1 MSTQGSIAERIETP
15 GPRTSAARPGV
26 WLADAALLLMSL
38 IWGVNYSVIK
48 FGTGIVPPL
57 AYNATRIIIAALSL
71 IVVAAIWGGTKP
83 TRRDALVLF
92 GLGVLG
98 NGIYQLFFIEG
109 VARTR
114 AGEAALVVGAS
125 PAMIAMFGRL
135 FGIER
140 VSTRGI
146 VGIVLSMLG
155 VGLIVLGRAASRG
168 NNQGG
173 SLSGDLLVLAGS
185 VCWAVY
191 TVRLSPFTKR
201 LDPWWLAAYTM
212 LGGAAVIAVAG
223 ARAMLTLS
231 WGTLPHP
238 AWWAMLYS
246 SLGALVIAYMFWYYG
261 VRVIG
266 PTRTAL
272 YGNLQPLIALL
283 AAWLSLGEVPTLWQG
298 IGAATIVGGVLLTRV
313 PVSDPS

>member
-1 MSTQGSIAERIETP
+1 MSTQSSIAERIETP

-57 AYNATRIIIAALSL
+57 AYNATRIMIAALAL
-71 IVVAAIWGGTKP
+71 VIVAAIWGGARP
-83 TRRDALVLF
+83 TRRDALMLF

-98 NGIYQLFFIEG
+98 NGVYQLFFIEG
-109 VARTR
+109 VSRTR

-125 PAMIAMFGRL
+125 PAMIALFGRW
-135 FGIER
+135 FGVER
-140 VSTRGI
+140 VTARGI
-146 VGIVLSMLG
+146 AGIVLSMLG
-155 VGLIVLGRAASRG
+155 VGLIVLGRATSGETAK
-168 NNQGG
+168 GG
-173 SLSGDLLVLAGS
+173 TLTGDLLVLCGS
-185 VCWAVY
+185 VCWAIY
-191 TVRLSPFTKR
+191 TVRLSPFTR
-201 LDPWWLAAYTM
+201 RVDSWWLAAYTM
-212 LGGAAVIAVAG
+212 LGGAAVIALAG
-223 ARAMLTLS
+223 ARAMWTLS
-231 WGTLPHP
+231 WATLPHA
-238 AWWAMLYS
+238 AWYAMLYS
-246 SLGALVIAYMFWYYG
+246 SIGALVIAYMFWYYG

-283 AAWLSLGEVPTLWQG
+283 AAWLSLGEVPTVWQG

-313 PVSDPS
+313 SASEPS